1 MIADDKYYLLIRENL
16 MQPIKTLLSHKQKTF
31 SQFLSTFLKCTLNFE
46 HSQTKDDPHRPCVS
60 EITESEKGN

>member
-1 MIADDKYYLLIRENL
+1 

-60 EITESEKGN
+60 KITESEKGN